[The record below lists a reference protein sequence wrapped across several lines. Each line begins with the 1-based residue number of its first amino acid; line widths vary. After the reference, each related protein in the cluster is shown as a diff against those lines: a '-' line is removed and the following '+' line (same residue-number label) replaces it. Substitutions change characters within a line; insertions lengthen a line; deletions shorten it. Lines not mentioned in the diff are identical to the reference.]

1 MKKTKITLLSALA
14 CGAVVASGFA
24 AWTFSGDASSEKTL
38 GVEIAGATTSGN
50 VEITAAGTLQLD
62 QGSITWDGFDV
73 KATYTGG
80 SDSTENTDGTVVRS
94 YTVTL
99 DEALDDYIEIATGST
114 GNWTDGTTI
123 TAPTFNWVA
132 EPHNKTE
139 YDAMVAAIEDSQ
151 ITFTFSADW
160 TDAA

>member
-14 CGAVVASGFA
+14 CGAIVAGGFG
-24 AWTFSGDASSEKTL
+24 AWTFSKDASSAETL
-38 GVEIAGATTSGN
+38 GVEIATASEAGN
-50 VEITAAGTLQLD
+50 VAIDAKGTLQLD
-62 QGSITWDGFDV
+62 QGSITWDGFEV

-80 SDSTENTDGTVVRS
+80 EDSTENTDGTVVRS

-99 DEALDDYIEIATGST
+99 DEALDDYIEIASNGS
-114 GNWTDGTTI
+114 GNWTDGTAI
-123 TAPTFNWVA
+123 TAPTFNWVN
-132 EPHNKTE
+132 EPHNITE
-139 YDAMVAAIEDSQ
+139 YNTMKAAIENSK